1 MDNFNLKKYLAE
13 GKLLKEEI
21 QNVLSNYPKFDNN
34 QFREFK
40 DNLENG
46 RTTYLFY
53 QYD

>member
-40 DNLENG
+40 DNLE
-46 RTTYLFY
+46 TQSWTFSSCWE
-53 QYD
+53 